1 MPNFHTNY
9 QNVWSGDNSGVSDV
23 GGSILDADRFNNNM
37 FTLERVEVIKDA
49 QDKPDKNQWAH
60 AVYNRKGQE
69 KTELLNEDGI
79 LVPSRFLREEDF
91 KDPVNRKYL
100 QFTFP
105 LIGGFDGTNI
115 FDVEKKNLTNTAII
129 REIQDPNQGGR
140 RGPTV
145 TAYQKTLDILEE
157 NKDFEM
163 SVFSIPGIRHETIVD
178 SATELATRRSDVFY
192 IFDLQERDEL
202 NKRVTGSFSPTA
214 ESLKNTRNSFTSN
227 PKQTTYAAGFFPDV
241 RMEFGTPG
249 TGLFLPDHKVPPT
262 VPLMGRMSRGQDHH
276 RITGP
281 KKGSLGVIKTDVK
294 FFDEDI
300 DNFFQDGI
308 NLISGPTL
316 EEGPG
321 AAGESDGPFLRSAFT
336 MATDKRPLSRI
347 PVRRMLL
354 FVRKEVKR
362 VLKIFLFQNMTETL
376 YRTMRGELE
385 TLLSG
390 LQQQGVFKFYQLQ
403 VPNTLRENQSDV
415 NNNTMRIK
423 ILIRPNNATES
434 LIVDMEEAL

>member
-1 MPNFHTNY
+1 
-9 QNVWSGDNSGVSDV
+9 
-23 GGSILDADRFNNNM
+23 
-37 FTLERVEVIKDA
+37 
-49 QDKPDKNQWAH
+49 
-60 AVYNRKGQE
+60 
-69 KTELLNEDGI
+69 
-79 LVPSRFLREEDF
+79 
-91 KDPVNRKYL
+91 
-100 QFTFP
+100 
-105 LIGGFDGTNI
+105 
-115 FDVEKKNLTNTAII
+115 
-129 REIQDPNQGGR
+129 
-140 RGPTV
+140 
-145 TAYQKTLDILEE
+145 
-157 NKDFEM
+157 
-163 SVFSIPGIRHETIVD
+163 
-178 SATELATRRSDVFY
+178 
-192 IFDLQERDEL
+192 
-202 NKRVTGSFSPTA
+202 
-214 ESLKNTRNSFTSN
+214 
-227 PKQTTYAAGFFPDV
+227 
-241 RMEFGTPG
+241 MEFGTPG
-249 TGLFLPDHKVPPT
+249 TGLFLPDHKVHPT